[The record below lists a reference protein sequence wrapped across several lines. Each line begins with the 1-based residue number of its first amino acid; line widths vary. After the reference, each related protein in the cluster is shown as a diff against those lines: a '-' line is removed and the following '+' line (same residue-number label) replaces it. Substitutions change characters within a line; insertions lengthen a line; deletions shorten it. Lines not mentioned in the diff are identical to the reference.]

1 MIVRRTTQ
9 LRVHIVQ
16 GGHQMARIQ
25 GIRCEADV
33 QIGAEQTRTEQV
45 AGNAADDDEA
55 DFPSMQCA
63 ENRKSVQRSCSSHF
77 AVRRVAAR
85 SRTRL
90 RAFSIAMR
98 SRSAGVHSR
107 RSRSAYT
114 STPVSA
120 CI

>member
-16 GGHQMARIQ
+16 GGHQTSSIQ
-25 GIRCEADV
+25 EIRCEADV

-45 AGNAADDDEA
+45 ACNAANDDEA
-55 DFPSMQCA
+55 DLPSMQRT
-63 ENRKSVQRSCSSHF
+63 ENRKGVQRSDRGHF
-77 AVRRVAAR
+77 AIRRVAAR

-90 RAFSIAMR
+90 REFSIAMR
-98 SRSAGVHSR
+98 RRSAGVHSR

-120 CI
+120 